1 MVNLLLHACWFYALS
16 ATIHF
21 RRAWYTRTGGEIIIT
36 SQERREG
43 RYQRRKAKRE
53 AKKLAKM
60 QKYDDYESVFTYDN
74 LYHSYKMCVKDV
86 GWKPSI
92 QKYKARAPLEVYENY
107 ERLMNRT
114 FTHDN
119 FYEFNIVERG
129 KKRHIRSVTV
139 RERVVQ
145 RCLCDYSLVPAVTSS
160 FIYDN
165 GASMKDKGYTFAIKR
180 METHLHQYYRKYG
193 NEGYILLY
201 DFSKFFDRVSH
212 SVIQAIIDKTYTDEE
227 LKWIVMHFVSAFG
240 DIGLGLGSQISQV
253 LALASANELDHFV
266 KEKLRIKYYG
276 RYMDDGYLIHH
287 DKKYLAHCLEE
298 IQLICD
304 KLGIVLNRKKTK
316 IAKLSRGF
324 VFLKVR
330 FYLTDSG
337 KVVKKIY
344 KRSIVKMRRK
354 LKAFRRFVDDGI
366 MTMEDVEMSMQSWT
380 AYASNFDAYY
390 AICNMKALYTE
401 LFGNFKGGKR

>member
-1 MVNLLLHACWFYALS
+1 MKEYD
-16 ATIHF
+16 
-21 RRAWYTRTGGEIIIT
+21 
-36 SQERREG
+36 
-43 RYQRRKAKRE
+43 
-53 AKKLAKM
+53 
-60 QKYDDYESVFTYDN
+60 KYEDVFTYKH
-74 LYHSYKMCVKDV
+74 LYQSYKMCIKDV

-92 QKYKARAPLEVYENY
+92 QKYKARAPLEVYQNY

-119 FYEFNIVERG
+119 FYEFNVVERG

-145 RCLCDYSLVPAVTSS
+145 RCLCDYSLVPAITRS

-165 GASMKDKGYTFAIKR
+165 CASMKYKGYTFAIRR
-180 METHLHQYYRKYG
+180 METHLHKYYRQYG
-193 NEGYILLY
+193 NDGYILLY

-212 SVIQAIIDKTYTDEE
+212 AVIQSIIDKTYTDEE
-227 LKWIVMHFVSAFG
+227 LKWIVMHFVGAFG

-266 KEKLRIKYYG
+266 KEKLHIKYYG

-298 IQLICD
+298 IQAVCD

-324 VFLKVR
+324 TFLKVR

-337 KVVKKIY
+337 KVVKKMDKVNTLETKVGALEKSDVIDC
-344 KRSIVKMRRK
+344 RVRILTFADEIRRGVRHSK
-354 LKAFRRFVDDGI
+354 ETFDQVLSDIDTYERYCTEHPDFMNNKTVAAKAKI
-366 MTMEDVEMSMQSWT
+366 LDVYSECMD
-380 AYASNFDAYY
+380 NNDF
-390 AICNMKALYTE
+390 L
-401 LFGNFKGGKR
+401 